1 MSAPDINLDMK
12 FIGGPELMACLREE
26 VPRVAKNALRTG
38 LFWGAKIVETAA
50 RADAPRSEGVRSKM
64 SEKYGPLFKKIKAR
78 RGKGTANT
86 VKAGLSFGTAFYGWF
101 LEFGTKPSH
110 GKRLA
115 FLQRKGRRIGTGS
128 ITARPFMVPA
138 LERNQAA
145 VIAET
150 IKATRE
156 ALIKIKAKT
165 RQAAL

>member
-50 RADAPRSEGVRSKM
+50 RADAPRSIGERSKM
-64 SEKYGPLFKKIKAR
+64 SMKYGPLFKKIKAR
-78 RGKGTANT
+78 RGKGTVNT

-101 LEFGTKPSH
+101 LERGTKKAKHHP
-110 GKRLA
+110 G
-115 FLQRKGRRIGTGS
+115 

>member
-1 MSAPDINLDMK
+1 MSAPDVGIDIK

-38 LFWGAKIVETAA
+38 LFRGAKIVETAA

-64 SEKYGPLFKKIKAR
+64 SLKYGPLFKKIKAR

-86 VKAGLSFGTAFYGWF
+86 VKAGLSFGTAFYGLF
-101 LEFGTKPSH
+101 PERGTT
-110 GKRLA
+110 KRYTKKTKSY
-115 FLQRKGRRIGTGS
+115 RGI

-145 VIAET
+145 IIAEV